1 MPPIVFILVFE
12 LVNNEYC
19 ILFSLTYYE
28 MNYFIFGYQLHKLEV
43 LKAEERGGYLNSI
56 RINELY
62 TCSQLQCYYNN
73 IPLIVYY

>member
-1 MPPIVFILVFE
+1 MLPIVIILVFE

-28 MNYFIFGYQLHKLEV
+28 LYLFYIWLPVAQIR
-43 LKAEERGGYLNSI
+43 AIRAIRGGYLNSI
-56 RINELY
+56 RINEFY